1 MMNVQYYVDKKE
13 LSGEVIIS
21 LAIIMFTWIL

>member
-1 MMNVQYYVDKKE
+1 MNVQYYVDKKE
-13 LSGEVIIS
+13 LSGVVIIS